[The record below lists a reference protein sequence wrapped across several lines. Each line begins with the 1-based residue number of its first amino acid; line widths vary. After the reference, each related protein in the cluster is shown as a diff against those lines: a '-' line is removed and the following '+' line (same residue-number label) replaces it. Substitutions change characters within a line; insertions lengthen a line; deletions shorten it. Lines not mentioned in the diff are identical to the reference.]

1 MPVVDRT
8 IAMARDETIR
18 PEGRSNR
25 ISGGWEH
32 TYEMKDEVAGE
43 PKPATRALIDAVTEA
58 SWNEAVHRIGA
69 APSNPV
75 PLWTLLA
82 SRILRAVA
90 DGERDPQ
97 RIKRFALDGLNECE
111 GFGKVRRP

>member
-25 ISGGWEH
+25 ISGGGEH

-43 PKPATRALIDAVTEA
+43 PKPAL
-58 SWNEAVHRIGA
+58 
-69 APSNPV
+69 
-75 PLWTLLA
+75 
-82 SRILRAVA
+82 
-90 DGERDPQ
+90 
-97 RIKRFALDGLNECE
+97 
-111 GFGKVRRP
+111 